1 MTLKIDSYRFG
12 EVNIDGQVFRKD
24 VIIFPKRVF
33 PNWRRATG
41 HSLCMEDL
49 SSVLKDPPKVLILGQ
64 GAYARMEVPRT
75 VQEQLEANGVQV
87 ISRPTKEACEL
98 YNQLRDEIRV
108 VAALHLTC

>member
-1 MTLKIDSYRFG
+1 MTLKVDSYRFG

-64 GAYARMEVPRT
+64 GAYARMEMPRT
-75 VQEQLEANGVQV
+75 VQEQLEANGVRSSAGQRKKLANFITNCV
-87 ISRPTKEACEL
+87 MKSAW
-98 YNQLRDEIRV
+98 
-108 VAALHLTC
+108 